1 MKRLILISTCIG
13 SSVSSFLIYGLFQL
27 AFKRPPFKMTTI
39 TAVPAWFSERLTDF
53 HLSDLIFPP
62 GLPGGANSKEFACK
76 YKRHRLD
83 PWVGNISWKRKW
95 HPTPVFLPEEFHGQR
110 SLVGYSPW
118 GGKEWDTTECL
129 SNSSRPSLPASGLPP
144 SLAPSLSPPLAPAL
158 PASLPCYLPCKSLG
172 KPRVL
177 LMEPWAASA
186 CCPIS
191 QFPRTFLHPGIAWGL
206 FLL

>member
-110 SLVGYSPW
+110 SLVGHSPQHH
-118 GGKEWDTTECL
+118 KEQNMTEGLGHACIFISL
-129 SNSSRPSLPASGLPP
+129 TLIKHRITRENQITKNSSNLHAVVIQSTAEADNCSFSTTRKACDCNPP
-144 SLAPSLSPPLAPAL
+144 KIIRLMFS
-158 PASLPCYLPCKSLG
+158 SLPC
-172 KPRVL
+172 
-177 LMEPWAASA
+177 
-186 CCPIS
+186 
-191 QFPRTFLHPGIAWGL
+191 LHVSC
-206 FLL
+206 